1 MSVAALLTTS
11 LKWIQPKSP
20 SAGEW
25 INQWW
30 YIHKMEY
37 YSEGK
42 RKNTLQT
49 HATPLMDPH

>member
-1 MSVAALLTTS
+1 MSMVALLMTS
-11 LKWIQPKSP
+11 LKWTQPKCP

-42 RKNTLQT
+42 RKNKLQT
-49 HATPLMDPH
+49 HATTLMNLH